1 MSTWYSFF
9 GISDNGYPIDKPYI
23 AFSPTLKKDI
33 TFDEKEI
40 WAEIER
46 ILAEDKDNKFTA
58 GQQLYHNVHFC
69 ISPYFFFDQ
78 SANLHLEEYN
88 ISKRLEIPLARSIDE
103 SEYERLVILSA
114 ISEEIDACN
123 ILNQKKNNGK
133 K

>member
-9 GISDNGYPIDKPYI
+9 GISDNGYPLDKPYI
-23 AFSPTLKKDI
+23 AFSPTLKKKI
-33 TFDEKEI
+33 TYDEDEI
-40 WAEIER
+40 WTEIER
-46 ILAEDKDNKFTA
+46 TLAEDKENKFTA

-78 SANLHLEEYN
+78 TSNMYIEEFS
-88 ISKRLEIPLARSIDE
+88 IAKRLNIPVAPSVDE

-123 ILNQKKNNGK
+123 TLNIKKNHGK

>member
-9 GISDNGYPIDKPYI
+9 GISDNGYPLDKPYI
-23 AFSPTLKKDI
+23 AFSPTLRKKI
-33 TFDEKEI
+33 TYDEDEI
-40 WAEIER
+40 WTEIER
-46 ILAEDKDNKFTA
+46 ILAEDKENKFTA

-78 SANLHLEEYN
+78 TSNMYIEEFS
-88 ISKRLEIPLARSIDE
+88 IAKRLNIPVAPSVDE

-123 ILNQKKNNGK
+123 TLNIKKNHGK

>member
-9 GISDNGYPIDKPYI
+9 GISDNGYPINEPYT
-23 AFSPTLKKDI
+23 AFSPTLREDI
-33 TFDEKEI
+33 TFDKNEI
-40 WAEIER
+40 WVEIER
-46 ILAEDKDNKFTA
+46 ILAEDKKKKFTA

-78 SANLHLEEYN
+78 ESNMYLEELS
-88 ISKRLEIPLARSIDE
+88 ISKRLKIPLARSVDE
-103 SEYERLVILSA
+103 SQYERLVILSA